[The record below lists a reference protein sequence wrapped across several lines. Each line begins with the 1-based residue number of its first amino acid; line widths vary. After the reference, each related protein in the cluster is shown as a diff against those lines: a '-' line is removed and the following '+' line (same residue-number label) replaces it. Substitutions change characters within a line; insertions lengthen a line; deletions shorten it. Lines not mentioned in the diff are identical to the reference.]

1 MIGFR
6 AIMFNSIEEII
17 EDIKVGKMVVVAD
30 DESRENEGDLIFAAQ
45 FVTPEKVNF
54 MMRHARGL
62 ICVPLTDE
70 RLGTLGL
77 WNMVTGMED
86 SMKTAFTVS
95 VDAALAVTTGISAHD
110 RARTI
115 EVLADPKS

>member
-1 MIGFR
+1 
-6 AIMFNSIEEII
+6 MFNSIEDII
-17 EDIKVGKMVVVAD
+17 ADIKTGQMVIIAD
-30 DESRENEGDLIFAAQ
+30 DESRENEGDLVFAAQ

-54 MMRHARGL
+54 MMKHARGL

-70 RLGTLGL
+70 RLSALGL

-95 VDAALAVTTGISAHD
+95 VDAALGVTTGISAHD
-110 RARTI
+110 R
-115 EVLADPKS
+115 